1 MNLNEYLIAQSLQYL
16 QWLEFNSWEISW
28 WVMQTSIECHLLPQ
42 VSQTSS
48 MLNIAASS
56 RHISNI
62 YLDVREQQAWL
73 IFHLHALATKQNDR
87 DRRTPM
93 LPRRFH
99 LRANLHHP
107 VNMSNLLFMIL
118 IVTDRRYI
126 IRIIFKSI
134 IFFCWCS
141 MKLSSFSFCSVI
153 SEKGLHYYDLI
164 LRLSHSLQP
173 QS

>member
-1 MNLNEYLIAQSLQYL
+1 MYLVKQHRTFLQIL
-16 QWLEFNSWEISW
+16 PSEAWETSW
-28 WVMQTSIECHLLPQ
+28 WVMQTSLECQLLPQ
-42 VSQTSS
+42 VSQDFFHAEHFLFLTFP
-48 MLNIAASS
+48 
-56 RHISNI
+56 ISI
-62 YLDVREQQAWL
+62 LDVREQQAWL
-73 IFHLHALATKQNDR
+73 IFHLHALARQNDR

-107 VNMSNLLFMIL
+107 VDMSNLLFMIL

-126 IRIIFKSI
+126 ISIIFKSI
-134 IFFCWCS
+134 IFCCWCS

-164 LRLSHSLQP
+164 LWLSHSLQP